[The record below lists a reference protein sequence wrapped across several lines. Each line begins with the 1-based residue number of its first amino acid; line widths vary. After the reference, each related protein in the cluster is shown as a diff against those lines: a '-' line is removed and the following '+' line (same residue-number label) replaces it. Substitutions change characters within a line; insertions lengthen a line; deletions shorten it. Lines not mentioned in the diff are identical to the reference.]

1 MLKRLSTTKA
11 LLFLSHRT
19 FRLDRLVPGF
29 RRSMT
34 CGGGRGEKEKERVNK
49 RRCRRDRQKRPIVS
63 AILNG
68 PRNCLPS
75 ERGRRPRRSLCNYS
89 RPNCHSCPIS
99 RRNGNTPFM
108 PRPTGAQGRTSA
120 MPGSEADHFAVDG
133 NRRKEKDIT
142 QRGQGRAE
150 VGYSLHAARYR
161 ASHLVVDLVWL
172 TWILIVPLSAQL
184 CLGW

>member
-1 MLKRLSTTKA
+1 MPATAFRLFYLRTHLPSSKTATRSSSSEHSILNRLSTTKA

-34 CGGGRGEKEKERVNK
+34 CGGRRREKERE

-75 ERGRRPRRSLCNYS
+75 ERGRRPRRVARFVTTVDQIATLVRFLAATATLRSF
-89 RPNCHSCPIS
+89 R
-99 RRNGNTPFM
+99 G
-108 PRPTGAQGRTSA
+108 PRPRGGPAPMPERGRS
-120 MPGSEADHFAVDG
+120 F
-133 NRRKEKDIT
+133 
-142 QRGQGRAE
+142 RGR
-150 VGYSLHAARYR
+150 
-161 ASHLVVDLVWL
+161 WK
-172 TWILIVPLSAQL
+172 
-184 CLGW
+184 